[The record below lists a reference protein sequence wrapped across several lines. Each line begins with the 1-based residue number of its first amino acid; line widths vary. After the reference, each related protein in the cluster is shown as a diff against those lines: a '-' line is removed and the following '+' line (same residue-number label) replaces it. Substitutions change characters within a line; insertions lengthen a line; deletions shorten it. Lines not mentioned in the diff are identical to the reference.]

1 MELSW
6 HLYLM
11 AGIYILAGLNHFR
24 NPRMY
29 VKIIPDYLPL
39 PKTLNILSGLAE
51 ILFGILLCIPAF
63 SYYGAWGI
71 ILLLIAVFP
80 ANLYMATDKKASF
93 GLPKWLLLARLPLQ
107 LALILWA
114 YLYT

>member
-29 VKIIPDYLPL
+29 VKIIPDYLPA
-39 PKTLNILSGLAE
+39 PKVLNILSGLAE
-51 ILFGILLCIPAF
+51 ILFGILLCIP
-63 SYYGAWGI
+63 SLSSYGAWGI
-71 ILLLIAVFP
+71 IALLIAIFP
-80 ANLYMATDKKASF
+80 ANLYMLTNKKAGF
-93 GLPKWLLLARLPLQ
+93 GLPKWILIARLPLQ
-107 LALILWA
+107 LLLIFWA

>member
-29 VKIIPDYLPL
+29 VKIIPPYLPS
-39 PKTLNILSGLAE
+39 PKLLNILSGLAE
-51 ILFGILLCIPAF
+51 ILCGILLCIP
-63 SYYGAWGI
+63 SLSSYGAWGI

-80 ANLYMATDKKASF
+80 ANLYMVTNKKAGF
-93 GLPKWLLLARLPLQ
+93 GLPKWVLLARLPLQ
-107 LALILWA
+107 IGLIFWA

>member
-24 NPRMY
+24 NPKMY
-29 VKIIPDYLPL
+29 VKIIPNYLPA
-39 PKTLNILSGLAE
+39 PKLLNTISGLAE
-51 ILFGILLCIPAF
+51 TALGILLCIP
-63 SYYGAWGI
+63 SYSKLGAWGI
-71 ILLLIAVFP
+71 ILLLLAVFP
-80 ANLYMATDKKASF
+80 ANIYMLTNQKASF
-93 GLPKWLLLARLPLQ
+93 RLPKWILWLRLPLQ
-107 LALILWA
+107 FLLIYWA